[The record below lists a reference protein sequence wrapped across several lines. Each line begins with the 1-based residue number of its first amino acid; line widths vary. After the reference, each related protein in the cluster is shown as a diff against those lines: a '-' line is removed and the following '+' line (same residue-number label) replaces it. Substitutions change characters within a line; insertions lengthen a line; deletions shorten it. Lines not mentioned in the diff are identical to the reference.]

1 MMNTDKTFTTRR
13 GSRLIGR
20 ECAWQATLA
29 LAVTW
34 LASGACTAAGSAQAG
49 MDAASSVSPALQE
62 ARRHMLDGSINAL
75 TFHSMDQLFYT
86 RKVARS
92 GPVWQLSSRDTPLSF
107 TYSFDGKSYASADFI
122 ERTDTNALIILK
134 HGVIVYEDYRNL
146 TNQGT
151 AFVSFSMAKSI
162 TSMLIGVALA
172 EGQIKSVDDPMTKY
186 IPELKGSGYEGV
198 TIRQVMQMRS
208 GVHYDERYDFG
219 AKSQAQQV
227 FEEAIVQNVKRFA
240 DMAPTLKRG
249 MAPGAR
255 FNYSTMDTAVLGWM
269 LERAVKQ
276 PLSTYMTA
284 KLWEPMGAE
293 ADGFWMA
300 DGPPGVGRALN
311 GMGFNAVARD
321 YARIGQL
328 MLQSGN
334 LHGTQI
340 IPRDWI
346 ALSTASTAIDGP
358 KPPGVMP
365 VELGYG
371 YQWWTLHGT
380 GAYTALGLQGQ
391 FIYVDPLTETV
402 VVKLSY
408 FPPDD
413 RGALEAESL
422 TFFRAVSAWKP

>member
-1 MMNTDKTFTTRR
+1 MMAIRR
-13 GSRLIGR
+13 VSVPQLVIAAALS
-20 ECAWQATLA
+20 AWGGGA
-29 LAVTW
+29 LAMEPP
-34 LASGACTAAGSAQAG
+34 AAVPAVAEPSQGSP
-49 MDAASSVSPALQE
+49 VSPALQE
-62 ARRHMLDGSINAL
+62 ARRHMLDASVNTL
-75 TFHSMDQLFYT
+75 TFHSMDHLFFT
-86 RKVARS
+86 RKVTRS
-92 GPVWQLSSRDTPLSF
+92 GAVWELPKRDAVLSF
-107 TYSFDGKSYASADFI
+107 GYTFDGKQFTPAEFI
-122 ERTDTNALIILK
+122 DRTYTNALVILK
-134 HGVIVYEDYRNL
+134 HGTIVYEDYRNL
-146 TNQGT
+146 TDQHT
-151 AFVSFSMAKSI
+151 KFVSFSMAKSI
-162 TSMLIGVALA
+162 TSLLIGMAVAD
-172 EGQIKSVDDPMTKY
+172 GQIKSLDDAITRY
-186 IPELKGSGYEGV
+186 VPELKGSGYEGV

-227 FEEAIVQNVKRFA
+227 FEEAIVRNVKRFA
-240 DMAPTLKRG
+240 DLAPSLKRG
-249 MAPGAR
+249 MAPGAK

-284 KLWEPMGAE
+284 KLWEPLGAE

-300 DGPPGVGRALN
+300 DGPPGMGRALN

-334 LHGTQI
+334 VRGNQI
-340 IPRDWI
+340 APREWV
-346 ALSTASTAIDGP
+346 ASSTTSTAIDGP
-358 KPPGVMP
+358 KPPGEMP
-365 VELGYG
+365 ELGYG

-391 FIYVDPLTETV
+391 FVYIDPVTDTV

-413 RGALEAESL
+413 KGALEAESL
-422 TFFRAVSAWKP
+422 VFFRAVSKWNP